1 MAEQEPPQNL
11 AVAEALQLPLK
22 APQEAEEPP
31 KEQTPLQ
38 EPLLAQEPRQ
48 EPQPPQEAEQ
58 QTEVQAQRTL
68 DSPEELVLT
77 PEPIYKKPPTGKSR

>member
-1 MAEQEPPQNL
+1 MVMDGEKKIL
-11 AVAEALQLPLK
+11 AFE
-22 APQEAEEPP
+22 
-31 KEQTPLQ
+31 
-38 EPLLAQEPRQ
+38 LLGSFTCKDARQ